1 MLFVKQ
7 KDETLILCINYR
19 ELNKVTIKNKYLLP
33 RINNMIDQLHG
44 ASIFSKVDLQ
54 YDYHQ
59 LKVKG
64 KDVPKIAFLIRYMHY
79 EFWLISFGL
88 TNALAT
94 FMNLMNQVFR
104 PQINLWLFS

>member
-1 MLFVKQ
+1 
-7 KDETLILCINYR
+7 
-19 ELNKVTIKNKYLLP
+19 
-33 RINNMIDQLHG
+33 MIDQLHG

-64 KDVPKIAFLIRYMHY
+64 KDVPKVAFLIRYMHY

-94 FMNLMNQVFR
+94 FYHLSKANVVGDALSRKSSGSLEALRGRRSYFLSSGEIKGSVHSSR
-104 PQINLWLFS
+104 L